1 MRGRTG
7 RIGRAGA
14 FAAAAALL
22 AIPALAASDAE
33 IQKKIEA
40 RLAKAG
46 LDQCAE
52 IHIEVENGVVHLSGL
67 ALSIT
72 DARAIEEAARKE
84 AKDVVSQVSVFPE
97 GRTDPS
103 IRKDVEKAVL
113 GYSRYG
119 VFDAVGVTVKG
130 GVVTLQGWVLQ
141 PWRATD
147 IEARVARVAGVRKI
161 RNDIKAQPLSP
172 MDDRLRHELYEK
184 IYGDPA
190 FQRYADWAN
199 PPIRII
205 VDHGHVTLAGTVS
218 SRVEQVM
225 LGHIARGTLAF
236 SVDNQVRLEGETPKE
251 DTKKETEG

>member
-1 MRGRTG
+1 ML
-7 RIGRAGA
+7 
-14 FAAAAALL
+14 AAATALL
-22 AIPALAASDAE
+22 AAPALAASDDE
-33 IQKKIEA
+33 VQKRIEA

-52 IHIEVENGVVHLSGL
+52 IHIDVENGVVHLSGL
-67 ALSIT
+67 ALSVT

-84 AKDVVSQVSVFPE
+84 AKDVVSQLSVFPE
-97 GRTDPS
+97 GRTDVA

-113 GYSRYG
+113 GYARYG
-119 VFDAVGVTVKG
+119 VFDAVGVNVKG

-172 MDDRLRHELYEK
+172 MDDRLRHELYAR
-184 IYGDPA
+184 IYGDPT

-205 VDHGHVTLAGTVS
+205 VDHGHVTLAGTVGS
-218 SRVEQVM
+218 KVEQVM